1 MVHSNAKMH
10 FGKVSNHIVI
20 SAGCLNK
27 TPGGNEALP
36 PQWYLSNVGG
46 DLYYQDDNL
55 VLVSW
60 NRPLPG
66 VRLGELRKCYR
77 KQGAHSCT

>member
-1 MVHSNAKMH
+1 MVHSNAKMR
-10 FGKVSNHIVI
+10 FGKVSNRVVV

-36 PQWYLSNVGG
+36 PRWQLFEVGG
-46 DLYYQDDNL
+46 NVYYQGGDM
-55 VLVSW
+55 VMVTS

-66 VRLGELRKCYR
+66 VRLGERMKSYD
-77 KQGAHSCT
+77 KQGTHS

>member
-1 MVHSNAKMH
+1 MVHSNDKMH
-10 FGKVSNHIVI
+10 SGKVSNRVGI

-36 PQWYLSNVGG
+36 PRWQLFEVGG
-46 DLYYQDDNL
+46 NVYYQDDNF
-55 VLVSW
+55 VLASS

-66 VRLGELRKCYR
+66 VRLGELIKCYH
-77 KQGAHSCT
+77 KQGTHS

>member
-1 MVHSNAKMH
+1 MVHSNAKMR
-10 FGKVSNHIVI
+10 FGKVSNRVVI

-27 TPGGNEALP
+27 TLGGNEALP
-36 PQWYLSNVGG
+36 PWWRLFEVGG
-46 DLYYQDDNL
+46 NVDYQDDNL

-66 VRLGELRKCYR
+66 VRLGELRKCYHE
-77 KQGAHSCT
+77 QGTHS